1 MALRLGKIL
10 FPFLFFS
17 SSDES
22 SNTTQHLSEVQST
35 GKVAENQPQA
45 RVAESIS
52 SLWHRMRQAT
62 GPVYGDIGTSV
73 LYCVMEITRE
83 TILIK
88 NHHLGHDAASELV
101 KSGGDGVERLDV
113 RKRKSE

>member
-1 MALRLGKIL
+1 MAMSLGKFL

-17 SSDES
+17 SPEES
-22 SNTTQHLSEVQST
+22 SNTTQHRTDVKST
-35 GKVAENQPQA
+35 GESSGSQPQA
-45 RVAESIS
+45 SVAESIA

-62 GPVYGDIGTSV
+62 GTVYGDIGTSV

-88 NHHLGHDAASELV
+88 NHHLGHDAASESSLPPC
-101 KSGGDGVERLDV
+101 SYL
-113 RKRKSE
+113 